1 MKTAANGI
9 SVCRCIPASS
19 RIQPSLGSSR
29 RTPHSESFSRPRQ
42 PCRRGARTPLTR
54 GIVWRAANHSSA
66 AESGAPP
73 SLSRL
78 TIMIMKLWLWHASQT
93 APILQSNATAA
104 MRSSGTAHLVVLV
117 GAVGMHR
124 RSRHFSRC
132 AEATTRRSLRRRID
146 NPSGIPTRAFRR
158 SSGAGRLWKTG
169 AQRSHRKGLQWRYVE
184 HRCEGLGCARG
195 EGSSGEGSLRIPP
208 FSCGA

>member
-1 MKTAANGI
+1 M
-9 SVCRCIPASS
+9 
-19 RIQPSLGSSR
+19 
-29 RTPHSESFSRPRQ
+29 
-42 PCRRGARTPLTR
+42 R

-117 GAVGMHR
+117 GAVGCVVDRDIPH
-124 RSRHFSRC
+124 
-132 AEATTRRSLRRRID
+132 ATRRQPPGDRCEGGSTVH
-146 NPSGIPTRAFRR
+146 PEIPTRAFRR

-195 EGSSGEGSLRIPP
+195 EGSSGEGLSGSRRFHAAHNTSFTLSRRCAPLATAGEVI
-208 FSCGA
+208 GLE